1 MRIKV
6 PYIALVAVVML
17 AILMGVS
24 CKKTRIQTVGGTL
37 KFSVDTLKFDTVFT
51 AAGSFTT
58 GLLIYNPQGE
68 EVVLSSIQLA
78 EGANS
83 YFHLNVDGFAGNT
96 ATNIKIP
103 AHDSIYVFATVKID
117 PNNKLTPFLI
127 TDSLVAT
134 MNGKNFYVG
143 FTAYGQNA
151 HYIIDSAL
159 AGPPGTIV
167 PWKTDLP
174 YVIIWT
180 GDTSK
185 PHGLQINP
193 GVTLSLPA
201 GCRIYMHQNAA
212 VAVFGTL
219 SAIGSKTDSIIFQ
232 GDRLDRIYFG
242 YMGYPGEWGG
252 LYFDSKSKGN
262 ILTHT
267 IIENCGNGALTGV
280 PSAIQLAPDSEHD
293 GSHPQLTLDR
303 CIIQNSYGYGIYSF
317 AGTLVAKNSLVNTTG
332 QEALAIVEG
341 GTANVTNCTFANYG
355 SSAVSHANYGTVT
368 ILNYYWD
375 GVMGDP
381 TIYGTLNATL
391 TNCIVYGSLDS
402 EIICDAPSIP
412 SGTTAVLKLHHC
424 LLKTGTIWE
433 SFADTTGCI
442 FNQDPL
448 FKNTANA
455 DFHLMTGSPAIG
467 VGDSTLTMSGLDLD
481 DNSWNGGDIGC
492 YRH

>member
-1 MRIKV
+1 MRVKV
-6 PYIALVAVVML
+6 SYVVLFAVTAL
-17 AILMGVS
+17 AILMGAS
-24 CKKTRIQTVGGTL
+24 CKKTRIQSVGGIL

-51 AAGSFTT
+51 AAGSYTT

-68 EVVLSSIQLA
+68 EVVLSSVRLA
-78 EGANS
+78 EGANT
-83 YFHLNVDGFAGNT
+83 YFHLNVDGFPGNS

-103 AHDSIYVFATVKID
+103 AHDSIYVFATVTIN
-117 PNNKLTPFLI
+117 PNNKLTPFLV
-127 TDSLVAT
+127 TDSLIAT
-134 MNGKNFYVG
+134 MNGKDFYVG

-159 AGPPGTIV
+159 AV
-167 PWKTDLP
+167 SDNWKTDLP

-193 GVTLSLPA
+193 GKTLTLPA
-201 GCRIYMHQNAA
+201 GCRIYMHQNAS
-212 VAVFGTL
+212 VAVFGKLISNGT
-219 SAIGSKTDSIIFQ
+219 KTDSVIFQ

-252 LYFDSKSKGN
+252 IYFDSKSQGN
-262 ILTHT
+262 VLTHT
-267 IIENCGNGALTGV
+267 IIENCGNGSLTGV
-280 PSAIQLAPDSEHD
+280 PAAIQIAPDS
-293 GSHPQLTLDR
+293 PITATQLTLDR

-317 AGTLVAKNSLVNTTG
+317 NGNLVARNCLVNTTG
-332 QEALAIVEG
+332 QEALAIVDG
-341 GTANVTNCTFANYG
+341 GTVNITNCTFANYG
-355 SSAVSHANYGTVT
+355 SSAVSHANYGTAT

-375 GVMGDP
+375 GVATDP
-381 TIYGTLNATL
+381 PIYATLNATL

-402 EIICDAPSIP
+402 EVVFDASTVPT
-412 SGTTAVLKLHHC
+412 GTTASLVLDHC
-424 LLKTGTIWE
+424 LLKTGSVWE
-433 SFADTTGCI
+433 SFVDTVGCI

-455 DFHLMTGSPAIG
+455 DFHLTAGSPAINA
-467 VGDSTLTMSGLDLD
+467 GDSTGISDSDLE
-481 DNSWNGGDIGC
+481 DNPWHGGDIGC

>member
-17 AILMGVS
+17 AILMGGS
-24 CKKTRIQTVGGTL
+24 CKKARIQTVGGVI

-58 GLLIYNPQGE
+58 GLLIYNPQNE
-68 EVVLSSIQLA
+68 EVVLSSVSLA

-117 PNNKLTPFLI
+117 PNNKFTPFLV

-159 AGPPGTIV
+159 AGPIGSIV

-201 GCRIYMHQNAA
+201 GCRVYMHQNAS

-219 SAIGSKTDSIIFQ
+219 VSNGTKTDSVIFQ

-252 LYFDSKSKGN
+252 IYFDSKSTGSK
-262 ILTHT
+262 LTHT
-267 IIENCGNGALTGV
+267 IIENCGNGSLTGV
-280 PSAIQLAPDSEHD
+280 PAAIQIAPDSATA
-293 GSHPQLTLDR
+293 PQLILDR
-303 CIIQNSYGYGIYSF
+303 CIIQNSYGYGIYNF
-317 AGTLVAKNSLVNTTG
+317 GGTLVAKNSLINTTG
-332 QEALAIVEG
+332 QEALAVVEG
-341 GTANVTNCTFANYG
+341 GTVTATNCTFANYG

-375 GVMGDP
+375 GVGGDLP
-381 TIYGTLNATL
+381 VYATLSANL

-402 EIICDAPSIP
+402 EVIFDAATVP
-412 SGTTAVLKLHHC
+412 SGTTASLTLNHC
-424 LLKTGTIWE
+424 LLKKGTILE
-433 SFADTTGCI
+433 SFVDTTGCI

-455 DFHLMTGSPAIG
+455 DFHLMSGSPAIG
-467 VGDSTLTMSGLDLD
+467 AGDSTTIVTSGDSDLE
-481 DNSWNGGDIGC
+481 DNPWVGGDIGC

>member
-1 MRIKV
+1 MRVKV
-6 PYIALVAVVML
+6 SYVALVALTVLML
-17 AILMGVS
+17 LMGAS
-24 CKKTRIQTVGGTL
+24 CKKTRIQTVGGIL

-68 EVVLSSIQLA
+68 EVILSSVHLA
-78 EGANS
+78 EGVNS
-83 YFHLNVDGFAGNT
+83 YFHLNVDGFPGNS

-103 AHDSIYVFATVKID
+103 AHDSIYVFATVTIN
-117 PNNKLTPFLI
+117 PNNKLTPFLV

-134 MNGKNFYVG
+134 MNGKDFYVG

-159 AGPPGTIV
+159 ATSDS
-167 PWKTDLP
+167 WKTDLP

-193 GVTLSLPA
+193 GKTLTLPA
-201 GCRIYMHQNAA
+201 GCHIYMHQNAA
-212 VAVFGTL
+212 MAVFGTL
-219 SAIGSKTDSIIFQ
+219 VSNGTKTDSVIFQ
-232 GDRLDRIYFG
+232 GDRLDRMYFG

-252 LYFDSKSKGN
+252 IYFDANSKGN

-280 PSAIQLAPDSEHD
+280 PAAIQLAPDSIRD
-293 GSHPQLTLDR
+293 SSHPQLTLDR

-317 AGTLVAKNSLVNTTG
+317 GGTLVAKNSLVNTTG
-332 QEALAIVEG
+332 QEALAVVEG
-341 GTANVTNCTFANYG
+341 GTVTATNCTFANYG

-368 ILNYYWD
+368 ILDYYWD
-375 GVMGDP
+375 GVTGDP
-381 TIYGTLNATL
+381 TIYGNLTASL

-402 EIICDAPSIP
+402 EIVCDATGTPAGITPSLI
-412 SGTTAVLKLHHC
+412 LKNC
-424 LLKTGTIWE
+424 LLKMGTVRE
-433 SFADTTGCI
+433 PFLDTIGCI

-455 DFHLMTGSPAIG
+455 DFHLMTGSPAINA
-467 VGDSTLTMSGLDLD
+467 GDSTGISDSDLE
-481 DNSWNGGDIGC
+481 DNPWHGGDIGC